1 MGGRPEILLE
11 RILSGGNVQQD
22 SGDGSTTDVSHDSHS
37 CEEPTSE
44 EPPPSLQLR
53 VIKVEQIPILEEPE
67 THLQVKEEREDRCIS
82 PDVEADASNSAQAK
96 HLKSEPSASC
106 ELLPSPGA
114 PTESLSDGSL
124 SPRHSVEVFVE
135 LEQPPREEKSCH
147 ICGKSF
153 KKDSYL
159 IRHVNKSHKG
169 RRAFRCLLC
178 DKEFDQRFQLVLHVR
193 SHTGDKP
200 FSCDYCSK
208 TFVQNSS
215 RLAHMRVHTGE
226 KPYFCAKCGRS
237 FATSNHFKFCKMHS
251 EGKVT
256 LEEREDADQKE
267 EKAFKCFQCNKEF
280 DKNHQLVRHVRVHT
294 GEKPF
299 SCDFCGKTFTQ
310 NSNRVVHMRQ
320 HTGEKPYFCD
330 KCGKRFASSHHLKLC
345 TGRQPRGSDKLF
357 RCTICGRTFH
367 TDSNLKV
374 HLEAHESWQR
384 HISRKLQGHKLEER
398 KIKAR
403 SSRAAGGAAQT
414 NPARFKVDSSCR
426 HPPVCCRE
434 WIPLFKIS
442 APSLATFLHFF
453 FPEMSVPQLLELVVT
468 ERLSAAA
475 KEICALV
482 SKTLKEFQDEATRS
496 KTEVLRLRKQ
506 IEQMAALKPR
516 VVIIRPEAQSV
527 TQKPP
532 QQPPTV
538 ERTKT
543 PVHQQVKEEPTDQC
557 LTSEPEADSPEDV
570 KVLLCESEDQKS
582 GQQPP
587 AFSSITVTLNDDDE
601 WIESDISGPS
611 SCGPSDAS
619 FSERERAQQD
629 DFTCRLCEK
638 KFQKNCD
645 LCRHMDKI
653 HPGQKAHKCS
663 DCGRQFSRRDHMAE
677 HLRIHTGEKPHKCSL
692 CGMSFTQR
700 SALSVHLRRHTG
712 EKPYFCKNCNK
723 AVSYTRHLKT
733 CGITNSKR
741 KKPFCC
747 SVCGKMFHA
756 ASINTNGEGCREMM
770 ENEAAALT
778 DEPSQTVPVHEAFGS
793 S

>member
-1 MGGRPEILLE
+1 MFLDRLFFYEYVTNSCTSSTLLKGQ
-11 RILSGGNVQQD
+11 RKCTKCLRFPL
-22 SGDGSTTDVSHDSHS
+22 
-37 CEEPTSE
+37 CPLEPTSE

-226 KPYFCAKCGRS
+226 KPYFCAKCG
-237 FATSNHFKFCKMHS
+237 
-251 EGKVT
+251 KVT

-330 KCGKRFASSHHLKLC
+330 KCGKRFASSHHLKLYV
-345 TGRQPRGSDKLF
+345 L
-357 RCTICGRTFH
+357 
-367 TDSNLKV
+367 NLKV
-374 HLEAHESWQR
+374 
-384 HISRKLQGHKLEER
+384 I
-398 KIKAR
+398 
-403 SSRAAGGAAQT
+403 
-414 NPARFKVDSSCR
+414 
-426 HPPVCCRE
+426 
-434 WIPLFKIS
+434 
-442 APSLATFLHFF
+442 FL
-453 FPEMSVPQLLELVVT
+453 
-468 ERLSAAA
+468 
-475 KEICALV
+475 
-482 SKTLKEFQDEATRS
+482 
-496 KTEVLRLRKQ
+496 
-506 IEQMAALKPR
+506 
-516 VVIIRPEAQSV
+516 
-527 TQKPP
+527 
-532 QQPPTV
+532 
-538 ERTKT
+538 
-543 PVHQQVKEEPTDQC
+543 
-557 LTSEPEADSPEDV
+557 
-570 KVLLCESEDQKS
+570 
-582 GQQPP
+582 
-587 AFSSITVTLNDDDE
+587 
-601 WIESDISGPS
+601 
-611 SCGPSDAS
+611 
-619 FSERERAQQD
+619 
-629 DFTCRLCEK
+629 
-638 KFQKNCD
+638 
-645 LCRHMDKI
+645 I
-653 HPGQKAHKCS
+653 H
-663 DCGRQFSRRDHMAE
+663 
-677 HLRIHTGEKPHKCSL
+677 
-692 CGMSFTQR
+692 
-700 SALSVHLRRHTG
+700 
-712 EKPYFCKNCNK
+712 
-723 AVSYTRHLKT
+723 
-733 CGITNSKR
+733 
-741 KKPFCC
+741 
-747 SVCGKMFHA
+747 
-756 ASINTNGEGCREMM
+756 
-770 ENEAAALT
+770 
-778 DEPSQTVPVHEAFGS
+778 
-793 S
+793 